1 MRRRLVAV
9 GAAGGLL
16 VSGLAVMP
24 AAGVPAGGEAR
35 QVRDVARDPD
45 GTEFIRYERTYD
57 GLRVVGGDLIVQ
69 RGKGK
74 TEQTTFNQGAG
85 SVAVPSTKPKLKSA
99 TGELIVYVT
108 ATKPVLAYD
117 VVTRSVKPDQ
127 TPSVLHTYTDANTG
141 AVLGSDDE
149 IKAGE
154 GNSMYA
160 GTVSIGTS
168 YTAPNYLLKDPTRGN
183 SYTVHAGTN
192 AIFTDADDI
201 WGDGLPTNVQTAA
214 VDAHF
219 GAQVTWDYYKFVHGR
234 LGIFNNGVGTK
245 SRVHYGSNYANAFW
259 DGTQMTYG
267 DGSGNVH
274 PITSL
279 DVAGHEM
286 SHGVTQATANLN
298 YSGEAGGLNESTSDI
313 FGTMVEW
320 YANNATDLGDYLIG
334 EKVDIFGT
342 GAPLRRMDKPS
353 SDGSSP
359 DCWSAGVG
367 GLDPHYSSGPLN
379 HWFYLA
385 AEGTGPK
392 TINGVAYN
400 STSCN
405 GTTFAGIGRNI
416 VAKVWYRTLATK
428 LTSSSN
434 YLAARNGAI
443 LSAKELYG
451 AGSPQ
456 CLGIQR
462 AFAGINTPP
471 GTQTC

>member
-1 MRRRLVAV
+1 MAV
-9 GAAGGLL
+9 GAVGGLL

-24 AAGVPAGGEAR
+24 AAGTPAGGEVR
-35 QVRDVARDPD
+35 QVRDVVRDPD
-45 GTEFIRYERTYD
+45 GSEFIRYERTYD

-69 RGKGK
+69 HSKGK
-74 TEQTTFNQGAG
+74 AEQTTYNRGLS
-85 SVAVPSTKPKLKSA
+85 SVAVPSTQPKLKA
-99 TGELIVYVT
+99 AAGELIVYMT

-160 GTVSIGTS
+160 GIVSLGTS
-168 YTAPNYLLKDPTRGN
+168 YVAPNYLLKDPSRGN
-183 SYTVHAGTN
+183 SYTVNATTN

-201 WGDGLPTNVQTAA
+201 WGDSLPTNPQTAA

-219 GAQVTWDYYKFVHGR
+219 GAQVTWDYYKFTHGR

-245 SRVHYGSNYANAFW
+245 SRVHYGSNYVNAFW

-267 DGSGNVH
+267 DGTGNVH
-274 PITSL
+274 PVTSL

-286 SHGVTQATANLN
+286 THGVTQATANLN

-320 YANNATDLGDYLIG
+320 YANNATDLGDYLLG
-334 EKVDIFGT
+334 EKLDL
-342 GAPLRRMDKPS
+342 GAPRRMDKPS
-353 SDGSSP
+353 SDGSSA
-359 DCWSAGVG
+359 DCWTSSVG
-367 GLDPHYSSGPLN
+367 SLDPHYSSGPLN

-385 AEGTGPK
+385 AEGTGAK

-416 VAKVWYRTLATK
+416 AAEVWYRTLTTK

-462 AFAGINTPP
+462 AFAAINVPTTP
-471 GTQTC
+471 QTC